1 MRFPSPSPT
10 LSLLLSLSQF
20 PSQPASTEV
29 ASTVALSPPSG
40 STEPASALSLFP
52 PLALEFTEVELEQ
65 SVSPVPV
72 A

>member
-1 MRFPSPSPT
+1 M
-10 LSLLLSLSQF
+10 
-20 PSQPASTEV
+20 
-29 ASTVALSPPSG
+29 VALSLPPSE